1 MNTTRTRASAVLLA
15 LVLILVSA
23 FPAFAEGGDGTGGGD
38 NHDKPLE
45 LASSSLADGAKNVD
59 PNVRIVLRFTKNVV
73 NQVVRDANKA
83 CFVVSDSK
91 GNVVP
96 VNVIMGDDQVDPSDE
111 TKRTVTVVPQS
122 SYSPGETYTLTVKSG
137 LAAKNGRDTLGKFE
151 HIQFTVAGTPTTA
164 SEGGSGSGGSGSGSG
179 GSGSGGSGSGS
190 SGGYNRPSY
199 NGSGSSNTPTTTT
212 TTAPPETTTKPRTTA
227 AAPPITAA
235 KPTTTTTKNAAKTES
250 TSKPLEEA
258 RIPEPSDYIE
268 TEMTTAAPAPAANG
282 GAVQSYRPQTYSADA
297 LLPPDT
303 FLYDESTEIFRMDY
317 TSPEPEPESVS
328 ESTSATPS
336 AESGRRVSPIL
347 LLVIVIALAAA
358 AAAVIA
364 IVYKKEKKG

>member
-45 LASSSLADGAKNVD
+45 LVSSSISDGAKDVD
-59 PNVRIVLRFTKNVV
+59 PHVRIVLVFNKNVV
-73 NQVVRDANKA
+73 NVAVRDNNINCFTVKNKYDQKIPIK
-83 CFVVSDSK
+83 VE
-91 GNVVP
+91 
-96 VNVIMGDDQVDPSDE
+96 MGDDQVDPSDA
-111 TKRTVTVVPQS
+111 TKRTVTVVPQA
-122 SYSPGETYTLTVKSG
+122 SYGPGQTYVLTISG
-137 LAAKNGRDTLGKFE
+137 DLAAKNGRDTLGNSKQIE
-151 HIQFTVAGTPTTA
+151 FTVAGTPTTA
-164 SEGGSGSGGSGSGSG
+164 SEGSSPGGDSGS

-235 KPTTTTTKNAAKTES
+235 KPTTTTTKNAAKTET

-258 RIPEPSDYIE
+258 RIPDPSDYIE